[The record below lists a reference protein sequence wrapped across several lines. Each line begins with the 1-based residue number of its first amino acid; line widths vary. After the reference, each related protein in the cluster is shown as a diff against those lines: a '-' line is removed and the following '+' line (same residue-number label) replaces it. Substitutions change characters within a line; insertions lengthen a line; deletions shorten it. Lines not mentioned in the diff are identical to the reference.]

1 MQPVMIEGN
10 VRGLFPARATAHRNP
25 IPKGNLP
32 SIEKCFPLRQ
42 NRPAQRNRTNKFLLN
57 CSYRLVGLQRPFVTL
72 KPLHHLYPC
81 ICVNN
86 CRLMWESLS
95 RLCLTLIHQQ
105 QKPPNASLWPS
116 WWLEPTGKCL
126 SCCFWPHC
134 QVLEFPSSWVQSHF
148 QPKL

>member
-1 MQPVMIEGN
+1 MIEGN
-10 VRGLFPARATAHRNP
+10 VRGLFLARATAHRNP

-86 CRLMWESLS
+86 CRLMW
-95 RLCLTLIHQQ
+95 
-105 QKPPNASLWPS
+105 
-116 WWLEPTGKCL
+116 GKCVSIVSYPDPSATETTECL
-126 SCCFWPHC
+126 SLAIL
-134 QVLEFPSSWVQSHF
+134 VA
-148 QPKL
+148 